1 MLDRL
6 IWSNRFCSGS
16 WIKFRNVIGFVVGV
30 DDDEMVSHGQQR
42 QSARPRCGSVRSEPP
57 RATTNHSETS
67 TRCQRVSKS
76 PVHPSALPSLSD
88 DEGATRSPACYLYLQ
103 LDDTSLQCLD
113 GRFSIIASL
122 NFIVAV
128 LLATSSLLVCFGSL
142 RVTTRILPQIAPFPF
157 CEDFATVLFL
167 ALVDTSHG
175 WNHFQQMFSWTKR
188 CWKWLCFHSVFSL
201 SKFIPVIW

>member
-1 MLDRL
+1 MTMLMMMR
-6 IWSNRFCSGS
+6 WA
-16 WIKFRNVIGFVVGV
+16 
-30 DDDEMVSHGQQR
+30 ETMVSNAKAHVHDAAVFVA
-42 QSARPRCGSVRSEPP
+42 SHHEPP
-57 RATTNHSETS
+57 RTTQKL
-67 TRCQRVSKS
+67 RRGAQRVSKS
-76 PVHPSALPSLSD
+76 PVHPSALPLLSD

-188 CWKWLCFHSVFSL
+188 C
-201 SKFIPVIW
+201 